1 MRRYE
6 SLQRSF
12 RAPAA
17 AAGAPALTRKVEM
30 YALVE
35 ADGGGGAGG
44 GGQGG
49 GGGGGGGGSGVGG
62 GGVLEVAVAGEA
74 EDYMADLADE
84 IAAALLPCGAP
95 RPSRLLQLLGYL
107 ENPRAF
113 SKLLRRDFADGV
125 PPAFLPPD
133 ARREPPPP
141 PQQPPSLPQ
150 PPPPP
155 QQQPPPPPPQEQ
167 PPPPPPPPQE
177 QQPQLPAG
185 AEAAT
190 VLGSD
195 RGGMGLAPLGSG
207 GSKAPASSELPA
219 PPPPPPTLPPPA
231 PPAAASTGGAAAA
244 SMGLQPLATP
254 IVPPSPPPPPPPQA
268 KAMPP
273 TGPDSAQLAE
283 DFLSSMGAP
292 RPPGGEA
299 IGGGA
304 GGRAGGGAGS
314 AVSGAV
320 GSKTAPS
327 MGLAPLSGAPPTFT
341 EAELL
346 DYPSDAAEAAEE
358 EEEQEEKKQQQQQQQ
373 QQAAAGTEEEEA
385 TSRKE
390 RKARHEAA
398 PKAAPAAAATAT
410 AAARGSSLDAVLA
423 DALGLSGAKRAAPE
437 GEAAGASGAAAARC
451 PPAKIPR
458 QGEVRVAWLLEG
470 RAAANAAANADH
482 RGDRPPPRV
491 QQALRAVATSLGLTE
506 VSVTDVSET

>member
-150 PPPPP
+150 PPPPQQ
-155 QQQPPPPPPQEQ
+155 QQQPPPPPP
-167 PPPPPPPPQE
+167 P
-177 QQPQLPAG
+177 
-185 AEAAT
+185 
-190 VLGSD
+190 
-195 RGGMGLAPLGSG
+195 
-207 GSKAPASSELPA
+207 
-219 PPPPPPTLPPPA
+219 
-231 PPAAASTGGAAAA
+231 
-244 SMGLQPLATP
+244 
-254 IVPPSPPPPPPPQA
+254 
-268 KAMPP
+268 
-273 TGPDSAQLAE
+273 
-283 DFLSSMGAP
+283 
-292 RPPGGEA
+292 
-299 IGGGA
+299 
-304 GGRAGGGAGS
+304 
-314 AVSGAV
+314 
-320 GSKTAPS
+320 
-327 MGLAPLSGAPPTFT
+327 
-341 EAELL
+341 
-346 DYPSDAAEAAEE
+346 
-358 EEEQEEKKQQQQQQQ
+358 QQQQHH
-373 QQAAAGTEEEEA
+373 
-385 TSRKE
+385 RK
-390 RKARHEAA
+390 
-398 PKAAPAAAATAT
+398 
-410 AAARGSSLDAVLA
+410 
-423 DALGLSGAKRAAPE
+423 
-437 GEAAGASGAAAARC
+437 
-451 PPAKIPR
+451 
-458 QGEVRVAWLLEG
+458 
-470 RAAANAAANADH
+470 
-482 RGDRPPPRV
+482 
-491 QQALRAVATSLGLTE
+491 
-506 VSVTDVSET
+506 